1 LCCVWNEAVAPGVAV
16 LVACVWEKG
25 VAMSLQFIGD
35 YGIFLPG
42 RDAVGCAALDRNRLV
57 RWYTTRSALEK
68 LGDGTRSTTTM
79 DLVDRFERYRQLLE
93 KAAEIKYR
101 KGKIERD
108 GSVRIELSD
117 LDSVTGH

>member
-1 LCCVWNEAVAPGVAV
+1 
-16 LVACVWEKG
+16 
-25 VAMSLQFIGD
+25 MSLQFIGD

-68 LGDGTRSTTTM
+68 LGDGMRSTTTM
-79 DLVDRFERYRQLLE
+79 DLVDRFERHRRILE
-93 KAAEIKYR
+93 KAADIKYR

-108 GSVRIELSD
+108 GSIRIELAD
-117 LDSVTGH
+117 LASVTGR

>member
-1 LCCVWNEAVAPGVAV
+1 
-16 LVACVWEKG
+16 
-25 VAMSLQFIGD
+25 MSLQFIGD

-68 LGDGTRSTTTM
+68 LGGSRSVTTT
-79 DLVDRFERYRQLLE
+79 DLVDRFERNRQLLE
-93 KAAEIKYR
+93 RAADLKYR

-108 GSVRIELSD
+108 GSIRIELAD
-117 LDSVTGH
+117 LDSVTGL

>member
-1 LCCVWNEAVAPGVAV
+1 
-16 LVACVWEKG
+16 
-25 VAMSLQFIGD
+25 MSLQFIGD

-68 LGDGTRSTTTM
+68 LGDGAHSTSSM
-79 DLVDRFERYRQLLE
+79 DLVDRFERHRRILE
-93 KAAEIKYR
+93 RAAEIKYR

-108 GSVRIELSD
+108 GSVRIELAD
-117 LDSVTGH
+117 LDTVTGR

>member
-1 LCCVWNEAVAPGVAV
+1 
-16 LVACVWEKG
+16 
-25 VAMSLQFIGD
+25 MSLQFIGD

-68 LGDGTRSTTTM
+68 LGGSNSTGNM
-79 DLVDRFERYRQLLE
+79 DLVDRFERHRQLLE
-93 KAAEIKYR
+93 RAADMKYR

-108 GSVRIELSD
+108 GSIRIELDD
-117 LDSVTGH
+117 LDSVTGR

>member
-1 LCCVWNEAVAPGVAV
+1 
-16 LVACVWEKG
+16 
-25 VAMSLQFIGD
+25 MSLQFIGD

-68 LGDGTRSTTTM
+68 LGGSRSVTTM
-79 DLVDRFERYRQLLE
+79 DLVDRFERNRQLLE
-93 KAAEIKYR
+93 RAADLKYR

-108 GSVRIELSD
+108 GSIRIELAD
-117 LDSVTGH
+117 LDSVTGL

>member
-1 LCCVWNEAVAPGVAV
+1 
-16 LVACVWEKG
+16 
-25 VAMSLQFIGD
+25 MSLQFIGD

-68 LGDGTRSTTTM
+68 LGGSNSTTSM
-79 DLVDRFERYRQLLE
+79 DLVDRFERHRQLLE
-93 KAAEIKYR
+93 RAADIKYR

-108 GSVRIELSD
+108 GSIRIELDD
-117 LDSVTGH
+117 LDSVTGR

>member
-1 LCCVWNEAVAPGVAV
+1 
-16 LVACVWEKG
+16 
-25 VAMSLQFIGD
+25 MSLQFIGD

-68 LGDGTRSTTTM
+68 LGGDSRSPNTM
-79 DLVDRFERYRQLLE
+79 DLVDRFERHRRILERAALL
-93 KAAEIKYR
+93 KYN

-108 GSVRIELSD
+108 GSIRIELDD
-117 LDSVTGH
+117 LDSVTGR

>member
-1 LCCVWNEAVAPGVAV
+1 
-16 LVACVWEKG
+16 
-25 VAMSLQFIGD
+25 MSLQFIGD

-68 LGDGTRSTTTM
+68 LGGSRSPTTG
-79 DLVDRFERYRQLLE
+79 DLVDRFERNRQLLE
-93 KAAEIKYR
+93 RAADLKYR

-108 GSVRIELSD
+108 GSIRIEMAD
-117 LDSVTGH
+117 LDSVTGL

>member
-1 LCCVWNEAVAPGVAV
+1 
-16 LVACVWEKG
+16 
-25 VAMSLQFIGD
+25 MSLQFIGD

-68 LGDGTRSTTTM
+68 LGGDSRSANTM
-79 DLVDRFERYRQLLE
+79 DLVDRFERHRRILERAALL
-93 KAAEIKYR
+93 KYN

-108 GSVRIELSD
+108 GSIRIELDD
-117 LDSVTGH
+117 LDSVTGR

>member
-1 LCCVWNEAVAPGVAV
+1 
-16 LVACVWEKG
+16 
-25 VAMSLQFIGD
+25 MSLQFIGD

-68 LGDGTRSTTTM
+68 LGGSRSATTG
-79 DLVDRFERYRQLLE
+79 DLVDRFERNRRLLE
-93 KAAEIKYR
+93 RAADIKYR

-108 GSVRIELSD
+108 GSIRIELAD
-117 LDSVTGH
+117 LDSVTGL